1 MNPPLREPD
10 DVNAVAEGLADG
22 TIDCIATDHAPHT
35 ATEKE
40 YQFDQAPF
48 GVIGLE
54 TAFAV
59 GVTYLVRTGVMDL
72 GALVACLSE
81 KPARA
86 LDLPTGGLEEG
97 GDADFVLLDPERA
110 WTVTAAGLKSR
121 SRNSAYLGETLHG
134 RVAATFLRGR
144 LTWRDRSGEAE

>member
-54 TAFAV
+54 TALAV
-59 GVTYLVRTGVMDL
+59 GITYLVKTGRH
-72 GALVACLSE
+72 GSG
-81 KPARA
+81 PA
-86 LDLPTGGLEEG
+86 G
-97 GDADFVLLDPERA
+97 
-110 WTVTAAGLKSR
+110 R
-121 SRNSAYLGETLHG
+121 SA
-134 RVAATFLRGR
+134 
-144 LTWRDRSGEAE
+144 

>member
-10 DVNAVAEGLADG
+10 DVNAVAEALADG

-54 TAFAV
+54 TALAV
-59 GVTYLVRTGVMDL
+59 GITYLVKNDVMDL
-72 GALVACLSE
+72 GQLVACMTE
-81 KPARA
+81 KPARVMN
-86 LDLPTGGLEEG
+86 LPVGRLEEG
-97 GDADFVLLDPERA
+97 EEADFVLFDPDRP
-110 WTVTAAGLKSR
+110 WQVSVDSFQGR
-121 SRNSAYLGETLHG
+121 SDNSSYIGETLTG
-134 RVAATFLRGR
+134 KVVATFLRGR
-144 LTWRDRSGEAE
+144 LTWHEKA

>member
-40 YQFDQAPF
+40 YQFDEAPF

-72 GALVACLSE
+72 GALVAAMSE
-81 KPARA
+81 RPARV
-86 LDLPTGGLEEG
+86 LNLPAGGLDEG
-97 GDADFVLLDPERA
+97 AEADFVLLDPERE
-110 WTVTAAGLKSR
+110 WIVKPVELRSR
-121 SRNSAYLGETLHG
+121 SRNSAYLGETLRG
-134 RVAATFLRGR
+134 RVTATFLRGR
-144 LTWRDRSGEAE
+144 LTWRDRSREQE